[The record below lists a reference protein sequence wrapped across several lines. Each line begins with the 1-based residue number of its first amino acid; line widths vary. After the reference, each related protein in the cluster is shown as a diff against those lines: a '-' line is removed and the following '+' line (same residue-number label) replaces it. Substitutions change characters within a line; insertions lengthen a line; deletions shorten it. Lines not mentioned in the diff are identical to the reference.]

1 MCMSEA
7 ANLTAQTRRGFSL
20 RRDIIAILTFK
31 LLALIAL
38 RFLFFDDR
46 PDITP
51 TRVEQHLLDPSSSSA
66 ADHDRR

>member
-7 ANLTAQTRRGFSL
+7 VNITARTRRSVSL

-38 RFLFFDDR
+38 RFLFFDER

-51 TRVEQHLLDPSSSSA
+51 AQVEQHLLDPSSSA
-66 ADHDRR
+66 EADHDRR